1 MYDITFNCIQL
12 HIFEFEKNCIALYLQ
27 NGFLFLMNL
36 NDLLQNY
43 IEIYSKIL
51 NEKCSNSYLII

>member
-1 MYDITFNCIQL
+1 MYVITFNYIQL
-12 HIFEFEKNCIALYLQ
+12 HTFKFEKDCIVLYLQ

-36 NDLLQNY
+36 NDLLHNY

>member
-1 MYDITFNCIQL
+1 MHDITFNYIQL
-12 HIFEFEKNCIALYLQ
+12 HIFEFEKNCIVLYLK

-36 NDLLQNY
+36 NDLLHNY